1 MDPKPIMEELL
12 LCLEQKRPAA
22 LVTVV
27 SASGSTPSRPGA
39 KMLVYE
45 DGSILGTVGG
55 GALEAR
61 LIEEAG
67 RVIKKGEPFYASYSL
82 NSNDAAG
89 LGMVCGGE
97 VSAFIDCFVTGPEM
111 VIVGAG
117 HISQDLARMAKMLDF
132 KVTIIDDR
140 EDYACE
146 ERFPEADQLIAAD
159 IGSALD
165 NLKITENT
173 YLALL
178 SRGHKHDQVA
188 LEKVACSDAA
198 YIGMIGSRSKIKT
211 VFENLRQKGFADSDL
226 EKVHAPIGLDL
237 GGNTPAEIALSIAA
251 EIVKVRYS
259 RGDVDRE
266 QG

>member
-12 LCLEQKRPAA
+12 RCLEQTRPAA

-55 GALEAR
+55 GSLEAR
-61 LIEEAG
+61 LIEEAL

-82 NSNDAAG
+82 NNDDAAG

-97 VSAFIDCFVTGPEM
+97 VSAFIDCFVTGPEL

-132 KVTIIDDR
+132 KVTVIDDR

-146 ERFPEADQLIAAD
+146 ERFPEADRLVAAD
-159 IGSALD
+159 IGDTLD
-165 NLKITENT
+165 NFRITEDT
-173 YLALL
+173 YLAIL
-178 SRGHKHDQVA
+178 SRGHKYDQVA
-188 LEKVACSDAA
+188 LEKVAGTDAA
-198 YIGMIGSRSKIKT
+198 YIGMIGSRNKIKT
-211 VFENLRQKGFADSDL
+211 VFDNLRQKGVADSDL
-226 EKVHAPIGLDL
+226 EKIHAPIGLDL

-259 RGDVDRE
+259 RKDIDSG
-266 QG
+266 QS